1 MEPSVRIL
9 TIPGGG
15 SQTAPVELTCD
26 EINGI
31 VLPDAWDPAGL
42 SFSASIDGSLFH
54 DIYDSDGEVTISADI
69 AKPNRFVTLDL
80 EGVRFLKVRSGTA
93 DAPISQTHERTLQL
107 VVTNGG

>member
-1 MEPSVRIL
+1 MEPSVRKF

-15 SQTAPVELTCD
+15 SLSAPVELTCD

-42 SFSASIDGSLFH
+42 SFSASIDGTLFH
-54 DIYDSDGEVTISADI
+54 DVYDSDGEITISADI

-80 EGVRFLKVRSGTA
+80 EGIRFLRVRSGTA
-93 DAPISQTHERTLQL
+93 DAPINQSQERTLQL